1 MRGTKGVSQGC
12 IGVVKGWERDRKGRE
27 KSMEGGRSP
36 VVVKGEG
43 MFRGGKGLGEG
54 QEGEV
59 EEQGGVGGAL
69 VVDVGL

>member
-1 MRGTKGVSQGC
+1 
-12 IGVVKGWERDRKGRE
+12 
-27 KSMEGGRSP
+27 MEGGRSP